1 MEKAMTNRASVSFL
15 LSGILSM
22 MLSFPAF
29 ADASIDADAA
39 INLARSQSCLRCHAV
54 SKKKEGPSYASVA
67 KVYKGDKDAEETI
80 YKQITET
87 PKVKL
92 SDGHKELHK
101 AVRDLSKE
109 QIMNL
114 VRWIL
119 AQ

>member
-1 MEKAMTNRASVSFL
+1 MTNRSSIKVL
-15 LSGILSM
+15 LFGILSM
-22 MLSFPAF
+22 VVSFPVF
-29 ADASIDADAA
+29 AAEPIDADAA
-39 INLARSQSCLRCHAV
+39 INLARSQHCLRCHAV

-67 KVYKGDKDAEETI
+67 KVYKGDKDAESTI
-80 YKQITET
+80 YKQVTEN

-101 AVRDLSKE
+101 AVQNMSKE

>member
-1 MEKAMTNRASVSFL
+1 MEYAMINRSSIKIL
-15 LSGILSM
+15 LPGILSM
-22 MLSFPAF
+22 VVSFAVF
-29 ADASIDADAA
+29 ADEPIDADAA
-39 INLARSQSCLRCHAV
+39 IKLARSQSCLRCHSV

-67 KVYKGDKDAEETI
+67 KVYKGDKDAEDTI
-80 YKQITET
+80 YKQVTET

-101 AVRDLSKE
+101 AVQNMSKE

>member
-1 MEKAMTNRASVSFL
+1 MTNRASVKIL
-15 LSGILSM
+15 LSGVLSM
-22 MLSFPAF
+22 IVALPVF
-29 ADASIDADAA
+29 AAEPIDADAA
-39 INLARSQSCLRCHAV
+39 IKLARSQSCLRCHAV

-67 KVYKGDKDAEETI
+67 KVYRGDKDAEETI
-80 YKQITET
+80 YKQVTEN

-101 AVRDLSKE
+101 AVQNMSKE